1 MVFSVMIEVC
11 GWCEVK
17 YAYVLRY
24 LMLIR
29 MGLVQLLMVGVWV
42 DKHVM
47 GRLRR
52 WLVDEIG
59 KL

>member
-1 MVFSVMIEVC
+1 M
-11 GWCEVK
+11 K
-17 YAYVLRY
+17 YAYVLRHS
-24 LMLIR
+24 MLII
-29 MGLVQLLMVGVWV
+29 MGLVQLLLVWVGV

-52 WLVDEIG
+52 WLVNEIG

>member
-1 MVFSVMIEVC
+1 M
-11 GWCEVK
+11 K